1 MMGFTACRAPV
12 RAAVED
18 NARCLWQDV
27 KLCPQSHLES
37 VSAQGDIRQGD
48 NLRISLAQVKILEG
62 HHLGCGDECCWP
74 LKFATH
80 DDLQREGL
88 VVFLP

>member
-18 NARCLWQDV
+18 DARCLWQD
-27 KLCPQSHLES
+27 

-48 NLRISLAQVKILEG
+48 HLRISLAQVKILEG

-80 DDLQREGL
+80 DDLQRKGL